1 MGREPASCR
10 RSLSPSLSALPLPG
24 GGGLISSDIK
34 PRRGGRSTDWTSG
47 ARKSPFI
54 GRQPRPSLHT
64 VFGGPFLSLNETEG
78 IHPTSHLDETKGFE
92 SLGSSNWTICIP
104 FKSFCSEKT
113 PTFPH
118 SFWEANSYYPTGL
131 IMGKVE
137 FTQLQIGWDSGVSMP
152 GPSNLDHLHPFEPLL
167 FLKFSS
173 FFTFILGGQFLLPQR
188 ANIQKREFFRPKK

>member
-10 RSLSPSLSALPLPG
+10 RSLPPSLSALPLPG

-54 GRQPRPSLHT
+54 GRQPRPSWHT

-78 IHPTSHLDETKGFE
+78 MAIHPFSNLDETKGSE
-92 SLGSSNWTICIP
+92 SLGPSNWIICIP
-104 FKSFCSEKT
+104 HSHFSYEYFS
-113 PTFPH
+113 TF
-118 SFWEANSYYPTGL
+118 SLSYRKANSYYISGL
-131 IMGKVE
+131 IMGKME
-137 FTQLQIGWDSGVSMP
+137 FRVSVP

-167 FLKFSS
+167 L
-173 FFTFILGGQFLLPQR
+173 
-188 ANIQKREFFRPKK
+188 